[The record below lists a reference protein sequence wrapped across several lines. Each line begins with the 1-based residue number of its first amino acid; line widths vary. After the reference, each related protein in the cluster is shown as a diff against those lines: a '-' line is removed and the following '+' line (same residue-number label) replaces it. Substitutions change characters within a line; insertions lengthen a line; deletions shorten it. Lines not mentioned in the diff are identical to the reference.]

1 MLGSVTLFYYA
12 HEKHHS
18 PWKTQSGKPR
28 VWAEPSEPQ
37 APLLNSAL
45 SLAHGI
51 IALNNDLV

>member
-28 VWAEPSEPQ
+28 VWAAPSEPK